1 MREPSTEPSDD
12 PNTEHSCLRVIF
24 SEHMQPYA
32 ALQDDLAVGIR
43 EEHANVLWVGYG
55 QLQRFQ
61 SAQRTQGDLWM
72 VDPKTNEIQGT

>member
-1 MREPSTEPSDD
+1 
-12 PNTEHSCLRVIF
+12 
-24 SEHMQPYA
+24 MQPYA
-32 ALQDDLAVGIR
+32 ALQDDLAVEIR